1 MCNLCYFCFAFS
13 FILTSFLTRL
23 CCQCMPAC
31 ALPIECLISHFIYC
45 PGILTCWLTWKGIVK
60 AVVFDITA
68 TAYTSVASK
77 ATYTLP
83 HGSSWGRS
91 LWEHAEFELF
101 QHWWVRQTYL
111 RTHKHCKGAHVWHFL
126 FSAPEL
132 AAEISLNPVLVLS
145 WPFKMFLVFLHHSLC
160 NNRQVQVGT
169 PARMKIFLFFFSFL
183 YLSPHFSWRMTAWTQ
198 FEQSDV
204 PVGLRSLPEAS
215 ISFCGSLPD
224 RCRACT
230 NLLQVGTGDAVET
243 SMFSVIGIKSERC
256 YELSIYSGSTHLIV
270 VCALFVSQLVHNE
283 RPG

>member
-169 PARMKIFLFFFSFL
+169 PARMKIFLFFF
-183 YLSPHFSWRMTAWTQ
+183 HF
-198 FEQSDV
+198 F
-204 PVGLRSLPEAS
+204 
-215 ISFCGSLPD
+215 
-224 RCRACT
+224 AC
-230 NLLQVGTGDAVET
+230 
-243 SMFSVIGIKSERC
+243 
-256 YELSIYSGSTHLIV
+256 HLIFLEGWWHEHNLNSLMSQWV
-270 VCALFVSQLVHNE
+270 WGRCQKLLFLFVVAYLTGVVPAQTCCK
-283 RPG
+283 